1 MHTEYHQNRAR
12 IQEIGVDPYS
22 GGVLPGSQLDRLNRQ
37 IQLLTLHTDPEARKL
52 VGVELPEVNEFQAAD
67 LRARLAEARVARADL
82 ITEARQRAE
91 HKDRL
96 SQAYDTRLEQARQS
110 YLEPYEVRRR
120 EADRHAEI
128 EQKSEVF
135 AQSYQ
140 AEFENTYNRYAAAN
154 PWIKDPGMKEAF
166 YNNVKRAAKA
176 DVSLLDNIGAFMDQA
191 FKAELVLSDQIH
203 RTRSRGYAQQKI
215 ADSRPQAPGGSLAV
229 APALPTPRTDW
240 ESALRRDV
248 RALRTVRR

>member
-1 MHTEYHQNRAR
+1 MHTEYHQNKAR
-12 IQEIGVDPYS
+12 IQEIGVDLAS
-22 GGVLPGSQLDRLNRQ
+22 GGVIPNSQLDRLNRQ
-37 IQLLTLHTDPEARKL
+37 IQSLMLYTDPEARKL
-52 VGVELPEVNEFQAAD
+52 VGVELPEVDEFKAAD

-96 SQAYDTRLEQARQS
+96 SQAYDGRLEQAKQS

-120 EADRHAEI
+120 EADREVEI
-128 EQKSEVF
+128 EQKSQAF

-140 AEFENTYNRYAAAN
+140 AEFENTFNRYAAAN
-154 PWIKDPGMKEAF
+154 PWIRDPGMKEAF

-176 DVSLLDNIGAFMDQA
+176 DVSVLDNLGGFMDQA
-191 FKAELVLSDQIH
+191 FRSELALSDQIH

-215 ADSRPQAPGGSLAV
+215 ADSRAQAPAGSAAV
-229 APALPTPRTDW
+229 APALPNPRTDW
-240 ESALRRDV
+240 ESSLRRDV
-248 RALRTVRR
+248 RALRGIRR